1 MGTHKV
7 IRSYALAFHLFLDA
21 ALVFPPMTLTPF
33 RGKVYHNVHTC
44 VSRQIVQTLS
54 CRYGRFSGVAYFAK

>member
-21 ALVFPPMTLTPF
+21 ALVFPPTVIPPF
-33 RGKVYHNVHTC
+33 AAKIYHGLPTCTSRRIIYLSRGN
-44 VSRQIVQTLS
+44 
-54 CRYGRFSGVAYFAK
+54 AE